1 MRKIITAFA
10 LLIIFSVR
18 VEAVAISDSEI
29 EDATEIVA
37 EKLRYWNCT
46 EIKIWYGG
54 DELNSEE
61 NIAYM
66 NELALANGF
75 EEKFTACMVL
85 YSDFHSPPDDG
96 DISAWEYDTDYEN
109 YSWYFGLY
117 EDGEWKLLTWG
128 Y

>member
-1 MRKIITAFA
+1 MRKILSVLA
-10 LLIIFSVR
+10 LIVILSAQ
-18 VEAVAISDSEI
+18 VEAFSISESDI
-29 EDATEIVA
+29 DDATEVVE
-37 EKLRYWNCT
+37 EKLHYWNCT

-54 DELNSEE
+54 DDLNSEE

-66 NELALANGF
+66 NDLALSHGF

-85 YSDFHSPPDDG
+85 YSNFHSPSDDG
-96 DISAWEYDTDYEN
+96 DISAFDYDTDYEN